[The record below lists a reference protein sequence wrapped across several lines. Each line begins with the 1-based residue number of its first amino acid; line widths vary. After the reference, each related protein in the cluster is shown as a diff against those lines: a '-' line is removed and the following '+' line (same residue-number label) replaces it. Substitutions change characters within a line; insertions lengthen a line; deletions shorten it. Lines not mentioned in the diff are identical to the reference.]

1 MTNLQDYKFNIG
13 DEVITTDGMRGTITD
28 ICECDRCKARGFFE
42 PVWVDECGNENFITD
57 ITIAMKAPG
66 YYKIGDYRFREFNKE
81 LVKKNIAFFEAEV
94 AQFKKQLK
102 FIEECESRED
112 T

>member
-1 MTNLQDYKFNIG
+1 MPNLQDYKFNIG

-28 ICECDRCKARGFFE
+28 ICECDRCKDRGFCE

-57 ITIAMKAPG
+57 YSIAAGAPG
-66 YYKIGDYRFREFNKE
+66 YYKIGAYRFREFDKE
-81 LVKKNIAFFEAEV
+81 SVLMDIEFYEAEL
-94 AQFKKQLK
+94 ARHKKHLQ
-102 FIEECESRED
+102 FIEEYESKEE